1 MPLFRALAE
10 RGGAK
15 ARPGRRRQK
24 TGDCWRTDED
34 GPVLSLRQLS
44 LLSLADNMKKVWV
57 KDYTDNYLDQYS
69 FRYIMGPFNLLSD
82 ELVEELTCLLCSR
95 KKLSRAALHLL
106 LVPQLR
112 GLSLESC
119 PALVT
124 PALCTHIAARC
135 QDLRSL
141 DLSGAQQLPS
151 KVISETLHGLP
162 ALRSLSLTGMSCDK
176 HVIRTIAHRCRLL
189 RHLDVSHCHLLS
201 PGALLPLG
209 GGSSS
214 FPATLAP
221 LPLSSL
227 LALDIG
233 FGVQEEEPVAAAAY
247 LLLLLPS
254 LERVAMEGIE
264 KACCLIEH
272 REFSLADEFTSRE
285 GVAKLEQ
292 VWQERRDK
300 EGKDNLRM
308 RREKTR
314 QSGQKR
320 THRSQSD
327 FALKLKDVKGLTFD
341 SLDSLGRLC
350 PGICSMSVSVDSNEN
365 TRGGSKVSVLA
376 AGLKAW
382 SGQMQRLSV
391 QFPGNLDNLLPS
403 LLVAGSSLISLTLEG
418 VKTNSYTRLLPV
430 IRACPRL
437 RDLLISAEPSPSFLQ
452 IEHEEDQQDN
462 GDLPRLPNLCSLT
475 LSFSYEHSQIKPAMF
490 WMSLKTVLR
499 CLLTG
504 SPLLEKLSLVSLP
517 CPLDYTLQS
526 VLRTENYEPR
536 ASAESTGSPLVP
548 LGRVC
553 HVDLQRTD
561 VTIRT
566 VKSLLQ
572 QSKRLKYMDVSCC
585 WQISCSEW
593 LACKKC
599 SNVQIVWA

>member
-15 ARPGRRRQK
+15 ARPGRRRQR

-69 FRYIMGPFNLLSD
+69 FRYIMGPFNLLTS

-106 LVPQLR
+106 LP
-112 GLSLESC
+112 S
-119 PALVT
+119 ALT
-124 PALCTHIAARC
+124 LLHAARLERNHRFE
-135 QDLRSL
+135 DL

-247 LLLLLPS
+247 LLLSLPS
-254 LERVAMEGIE
+254 LERVAM
-264 KACCLIEH
+264 
-272 REFSLADEFTSRE
+272 E

-308 RREKTR
+308 RREKTAVDRENEDEEEEGISWEEYRSGSEEDTSRDEGPPCSQR

-475 LSFSYEHSQIKPAMF
+475 LRLWQSIKDLSSS
-490 WMSLKTVLR
+490 SLSL
-499 CLLTG
+499 
-504 SPLLEKLSLVSLP
+504 PEKLSLVSLP

-548 LGRVC
+548 LGRVR